1 MTDRLSSLS
10 TSLLGVLR
18 RVTGDAQL
26 AYESDPVPLTGGFWA
41 ELVTFR
47 LADPPPRWAGPL
59 VARVMPDA
67 ATAAKETVFQADIA
81 DQGFATPRVLASGGP
96 ADGVDGRA
104 FMVMTLADGHP
115 LLAGLDGMGAL
126 AKLPSLARRLPIT
139 LATVLA
145 ELHRLDPTP
154 IENGLDTAGVAR
166 PGLDTMLESL
176 RATADALG
184 RVDLATA
191 AAWLQAHRPE
201 AEPVVVCHGDMH
213 PFNLLVDDRG
223 ATTVLD
229 WSAAMLAPGTYDLG
243 FTSLVLAAPPLVVPR
258 ALRPVIAAAG
268 RALSRR
274 FVSAYERATGR
285 PVDAVSLAWHQ
296 GVVCVRALVEVAG
309 WVAAGTIEGRDG
321 HPWVIAGHAFAAR
334 LHDLTGVEVTSR

>member
-1 MTDRLSSLS
+1 MTDRISALS

-26 AYESDPVPLTGGFWA
+26 AYEGAPVPLTGGFWA

-47 LADPPPRWAGPL
+47 LADPPTGWAGPL

-67 ATAAKETVFQADIA
+67 ATAAKETVFQAQVA
-81 DQGFATPRVLASGGP
+81 NQHFATPPVLASGGP
-96 ADGVDGRA
+96 AEGVDGRA
-104 FMVMTLADGHP
+104 FMVMTLAEGHP
-115 LLAGLDGMGAL
+115 LLAGLDGIRAL
-126 AKLPSLARRLPIT
+126 AKLPSLARHLPVT

-154 IENGLDTAGVAR
+154 IGNGLDTAGVAR

-176 RATADALG
+176 RTTADALD
-184 RVDLATA
+184 RADLADA

-201 AEPVVVCHGDMH
+201 TETVVVCHGDMH

-229 WSAAMLAPGTYDLG
+229 WSAATLAPGTYDLG
-243 FTSLVLAAPPLVVPR
+243 FTSLVVGSPPLVVPQV
-258 ALRPVIAAAG
+258 LRPVIAAAG

-274 FVSAYERATGR
+274 FVRAYERASGC
-285 PVDAVSLAWHQ
+285 PVDRASLAWHQ

-309 WVAAGTIEGRDG
+309 WVAAGTIAGRDG
-321 HPWVIAGHAFAAR
+321 HPWVIAGDAFAAR
-334 LHDLTGVEVTSR
+334 LRDLTGVEVTPR

>member
-47 LADPPPRWAGPL
+47 LADPPPGWAGPL

-115 LLAGLDGMGAL
+115 LLAGLDGIGAL
-126 AKLPSLARRLPIT
+126 AKLPSLARRLPGRDDGAGLVRRHAGARHLRPRVHLARAGRPAPGRAPSPAPGHRRGGASTVST
-139 LATVLA
+139 LRQ
-145 ELHRLDPTP
+145 RLRASDRPP
-154 IENGLDTAGVAR
+154 RRRGVAR
-166 PGLDTMLESL
+166 VAPRRGVRASARRGSRMGRCRDDRGSRRASL
-176 RATADALG
+176 GDRRP
-184 RVDLATA
+184 RV
-191 AAWLQAHRPE
+191 
-201 AEPVVVCHGDMH
+201 
-213 PFNLLVDDRG
+213 RG
-223 ATTVLD
+223 ATT
-229 WSAAMLAPGTYDLG
+229 
-243 FTSLVLAAPPLVVPR
+243 
-258 ALRPVIAAAG
+258 
-268 RALSRR
+268 
-274 FVSAYERATGR
+274 
-285 PVDAVSLAWHQ
+285 
-296 GVVCVRALVEVAG
+296 
-309 WVAAGTIEGRDG
+309 
-321 HPWVIAGHAFAAR
+321 
-334 LHDLTGVEVTSR
+334 